1 MKSHAAALRLLHDCL
16 AEKHRLDFC
25 SRAISLREPV
35 VSGKHIPPCR
45 RHNRPEEVLPFAGLY
60 FRTIAG
66 FACIRNN

>member
-1 MKSHAAALRLLHDCL
+1 MTAWQKNTAWIFVRGQYQP
-16 AEKHRLDFC
+16 
-25 SRAISLREPV
+25 REPV
-35 VSGKHIPPCR
+35 VSGKHILPCR